1 MVPEGWK
8 LAELSKVVQ
17 QGRKISYGIVQPGEH
32 DPDGVFLI
40 RGQDYS
46 RGWAQP
52 EKFFRVSPE
61 IDRPYRR
68 SKVRPGDIV
77 MTIVGANTGATAVVP
92 EFLDGANITQ
102 TTARIAVD
110 PEVAD
115 PTYVINFLSG
125 YDGQREVYR
134 FVKGGAQPG
143 LNIGDVE
150 RFLVALPP
158 LREQQK
164 IAEILGTWDMAI
176 QTTEA
181 LLVNART
188 QKRALMQS
196 LLTGTRRFP
205 GFEDHPWREVRIGTV
220 ATEVS
225 VRNAGGGQLPVISCT
240 KATGFVN
247 SLGYFK
253 KQVFSDDL
261 SGYKVVTRG
270 QIAYPSNHVEEGSIG
285 LQDLYDRAIVSP
297 IYTVFQPGPKIDP
310 KFMFRVLKS
319 DRHRQLFASA
329 TSASVDRRGSLRW
342 KAFSLL
348 PVPLPTLDEQRAIN
362 EALDVADDLVN
373 SHEQDLERLRSEKRS
388 LMQELLTGRRRVM

>member
-8 LAELSKVVQ
+8 LVELSKVVQ

-52 EKFFRVSPE
+52 EKYFRVSPE

-110 PEVAD
+110 PVIAD

-150 RFLVALPP
+150 RFLVVLPP
-158 LREQQK
+158 LPEQQK
-164 IAEILGTWDMAI
+164 IAEILSTWDKAI
-176 QTTEA
+176 ETTEA
-181 LLVNART
+181 LLANART

-205 GFEDHPWREVRIGTV
+205 GFEDHPWREVRLGDVLEITYGKSPKEIFVDGGDYPVIGT
-220 ATEVS
+220 
-225 VRNAGGGQLPVISCT
+225 GGE
-240 KATGFVN
+240 TGRTNTVMAQGPAIIIGRKGTIDSPQWVEGGFWCIDTTYYCYAKGGNNLGWLFAWLWSINLKDFNEASGVP
-247 SLGYFK
+247 SL
-253 KQVFSDDL
+253 SRETL
-261 SGYKVVTRG
+261 
-270 QIAYPSNHVEEGSIG
+270 
-285 LQDLYDRAIVSP
+285 RAITLKLPSVP
-297 IYTVFQPGPKIDP
+297 EQHLIAKVMIDIDTDITTI
-310 KFMFRVLKS
+310 MA
-319 DRHRQLFASA
+319 QL
-329 TSASVDRRGSLRW
+329 DHLR
-342 KAFSLL
+342 
-348 PVPLPTLDEQRAIN
+348 T
-362 EALDVADDLVN
+362 
-373 SHEQDLERLRSEKRS
+373 EKKS
-388 LMQELLTGRRRVM
+388 LMQQLLTGKRRVVV